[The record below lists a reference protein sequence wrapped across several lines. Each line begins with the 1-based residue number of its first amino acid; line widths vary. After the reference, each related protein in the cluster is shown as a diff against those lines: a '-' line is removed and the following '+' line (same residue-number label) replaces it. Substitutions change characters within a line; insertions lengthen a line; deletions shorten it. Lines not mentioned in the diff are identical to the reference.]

1 MASTING
8 TSAGKSGRSVSR
20 VVLALTFAALCVS
33 STALAQVDTGTVQ
46 GTVRDS
52 TGAVVPGAA
61 VTLINVDMGVTFQ
74 TKTNEVGNYQFPSV
88 RIGSYSVVAE
98 APGFAPGTREGI
110 SLSIQQRY
118 VADFS
123 LKPSNLAETVN
134 VTAEAMQLQ
143 TQEASLGA
151 TIQAQAINDL
161 PLNGRN
167 YTFLA
172 QLSPGV
178 VQSVQDG
185 RGFASSGSFSANG
198 QDSFSNNYLLDGVDN
213 NSNVSDF
220 MNGTTY
226 VYRPSVDAL
235 QEFRVQTSS
244 YSAEFGRAG
253 GAILNASIKSGSE
266 RFHGSVFEFHR
277 NAIFDANNFFNEFQ
291 GQEKGKFIRN
301 QFGGTLGGPVLL
313 LQRGNKKT
321 FFFVD
326 YEGTTQRQAQLFQV
340 NTPTALMQQSNFTNF
355 SELLTQGGTR
365 TDRLGRVFPLGAIMD
380 PATTRLI
387 PAGAIDPI
395 TGMRVTGTGNAWIRD
410 PIDPSGNNIIS
421 ANRINQN
428 ARNLLKAFPL
438 PTGAGLNQN
447 YVTNPIER
455 YNNHQGDLRIDQY
468 LSQNDSVFFRFSMSK
483 NDNVL
488 PPLYPGVID
497 GSLWG
502 GSPTTI
508 ATHGEAV
515 NWTRVW
521 SPTVVSEVRFGYTGL
536 DMDRSR
542 AFGDDFSVPG
552 QFGLP
557 VYNSPGYGGLPY
569 FLITGIGQFGPPE
582 WNPAITTLSTPQ
594 FSAVTS
600 KLYGAH
606 SLKIGVQYMRPGTEF
621 YQPRSPAGGYEY
633 FGQFTEV
640 PNTTGGNTGM
650 AQMLLT
656 PVASPYASQLP
667 SVCGAG
673 VAAPCR
679 VDFLGGPNA
688 INNTRDP
695 SPTPTAVWGIW
706 SGFVDD
712 SWKVSSSLT
721 ANLGLRYD
729 FVRNSDAPDGRG
741 ANFLMEP
748 TPTYYLAKDQCDTP
762 LSPLFLN
769 QLASNGIAL
778 GCHPS
783 NNLIQSPKNMF
794 APRAG
799 IAYSV
804 DDKWV
809 VRAGGGMFYQTSY
822 RSNILGNLRQYPFEY
837 SLRLTNFSPGE
848 PIVYADGSF
857 ATFESGIGPIGIQDV
872 TTFNPRNMGLSGT
885 PSPWKMPYSIQY
897 NATVQRQLTSS
908 QTASVGYVGSQ
919 SREGALSYDYN
930 SPRVLAPPGLSA
942 AAFRQFP
949 DFSTVTQ
956 TVSGAKGEYN
966 SLQLTYD
973 KRFGG
978 GYATKVNYTLQKCR
992 SQARQVL
999 TGGDVGGQ
1007 RNLFVLGPDWALCNT
1022 DAPHLFSING
1032 TFPIPFGSGERFFG
1046 NASGV
1051 VNQLIGGWRVNVI
1064 AIAQSGN
1071 PITIGCPVA
1080 TSTGSG
1086 CNAILTGEPLYPEDR
1101 TFMNW
1106 LNPAA
1111 FANPPAATTVGQT
1124 DLAPFGGEPT
1134 QVRGPNY
1141 RRIDLSLFKEFPIG
1155 TQRFEFRVEVF
1166 NLTDTPNF
1174 SSPGFSA
1181 GTAGLQPPPGVRDFT
1196 NTANFGR
1203 ITSLRNG
1210 QNDQR
1215 QIQLALKYYF

>member
-1 MASTING
+1 MASSPRGRVI
-8 TSAGKSGRSVSR
+8 SAF
-20 VVLALTFAALCVS
+20 VLAVAFSAPFS
-33 STALAQVDTGTVQ
+33 SSPALAQVDTGTIQ

-52 TGAVVPGAA
+52 SGAVLPGAA
-61 VTLINVDMGVTFQ
+61 VTLLNVDMGVSFQ
-74 TKTNEVGNYQFPSV
+74 TVTNEVGNYQFPSV
-88 RIGSYSVVAE
+88 RIGSYTVVAE
-98 APGFAPGTREGI
+98 VPGFAPGTREGI
-110 SLSIQQRY
+110 TLSIQQRY

-123 LKPSNLAETVN
+123 LSPSNVAETVS
-134 VTAEAMQLQ
+134 VTAEAVQLQ

-151 TIQAQAINDL
+151 TIQSQTINDL

-178 VQSVQDG
+178 VQAVQDG
-185 RGFASSGSFSANG
+185 RGFAATGSFSANG

-266 RFHGSVFEFHR
+266 RYHGNLFEFHR

-301 QFGGTLGGPVLL
+301 QFGATLGGPLQF
-313 LQRGNKKT
+313 LQRQNKRT

-340 NTPTALMQQSNFTNF
+340 NTPTALMHQSNFTNF
-355 SELLTQGGTR
+355 SELLAQGGTR
-365 TDRLGRVFPLGAIMD
+365 TDRLGRVFPLGTIMD

-387 PAGAIDPI
+387 PGGMVDPV
-395 TGMRVTGTGNAWIRD
+395 TGMLVTGTGNAWIRD
-410 PIDPSGNNIIS
+410 PIDPSGSNIIP
-421 ANRINQN
+421 ANRINNN
-428 ARNLLKAFPL
+428 ARNLLKAFPF
-438 PTGAGLNQN
+438 PTGPGLNQN
-447 YVTNPIER
+447 YVTNPVER

-468 LSQNDSVFFRFSMSK
+468 LSQNDSVFFRFSMAK

-488 PPLYPGVID
+488 PPLYPGVVD

-508 ATHGEAV
+508 NTHGEAV

-521 SPTVVSEVRFGYTGL
+521 SPTLVSEVRFGYTGL

-542 AFGDDFSVPG
+542 AYGNDFTVPG

-557 VYNSPGYGGLPY
+557 VYDTPGYGGLPY

-582 WNPAITTLSTPQ
+582 WNPATTTLSTPQ
-594 FSAVTS
+594 LSAVAS
-600 KLYGAH
+600 KLHGDH
-606 SLKIGVQYMRPGTEF
+606 SLKFGFQYLQPGTTF

-633 FGQFTEV
+633 FGQFTDV

-656 PVASPYASQLP
+656 PIRNPFVTQIAN
-667 SVCGAG
+667 VCGSG

-679 VDFLGGPNA
+679 ADFVGGPNA
-688 INNTRDP
+688 INNTKDP
-695 SPTPTAVWGIW
+695 SPVPEAVWSIW

-712 SWKVSSSLT
+712 SWKVTPELT
-721 ANLGLRYD
+721 LNLGLRYD
-729 FVRNSDAPDGRG
+729 FVRNSDAPGGRG

-748 TPTYYLAKDQCDTP
+748 VPTYYLAKDSCNTP
-762 LSPLFLN
+762 LSKLFLD

-794 APRAG
+794 APRVGA
-799 IAYSV
+799 AYNFS
-804 DDKWV
+804 DRWV
-809 VRAGGGMFYQTSY
+809 VRAGGGVFYQTSV

-837 SLRLTNFSPGE
+837 TVRLTNLSPGE
-848 PIVYADGSF
+848 PIIYADGST
-857 ATFESGIGPIGIQDV
+857 ATFESGMNPIGIQDA

-885 PSPWKMPYSIQY
+885 PSPLKLPYSVQY
-897 NATVQRQLTSS
+897 NVTVQHQLSSS
-908 QTASVGYVGSQ
+908 QTVSIGYVGSQ
-919 SREGALSYDYN
+919 SRDGALTYDYN
-930 SPRVLAPPGLSA
+930 SARVLAPPGLSTA
-942 AAFRQFP
+942 IFRQFP
-949 DFSTVTQ
+949 DFASASQ
-956 TVSGAKGEYN
+956 TVSGAKGSYDA
-966 SLQLTYD
+966 LQLTYD
-973 KRFGG
+973 KRLANGFT
-978 GYATKVNYTLQKCR
+978 TKVNYTFQKCLTE
-992 SQARQVL
+992 ARQPL

-1007 RNLFVLGPDWALCNT
+1007 RNLFVLGPDMALCNT
-1022 DAPHLFSING
+1022 DAPHLLSISG
-1032 TFPIPFGSGERFFG
+1032 TYGIPFGRGERFLG

-1051 VNQLIGGWRVNVI
+1051 LNQIVSGWRVNAI
-1064 AIAQSGN
+1064 YIAQSGN

-1086 CNAILTGEPLYPEDR
+1086 CNALLTGEPLYPENR

-1111 FANPPAATTVGQT
+1111 FANPPAATTLGQT
-1124 DLAPFGGEPT
+1124 DLSPLGGDPT
-1134 QVRGPNY
+1134 QVRGPDY
-1141 RRIDLSLFKEFPIG
+1141 RRLDLSVFKEFPLSQG
-1155 TQRFEFRVEVF
+1155 HRVEFRIEIF
-1166 NLTDTPNF
+1166 NLTNRPNF

>member
-1 MASTING
+1 MPYFPRC
-8 TSAGKSGRSVSR
+8 RSISR
-20 VVLALTFAALCVS
+20 RVLALSFAALFLS
-33 STALAQVDTGTVQ
+33 STAFAQVDTGIVQ

-52 TGAVVPGAA
+52 TGAVVPGAS
-61 VTLINVDMGVTFQ
+61 VTLINVDMGVSFE
-74 TKTNEVGNYQFPSV
+74 TKTNAVGNYQFPSI
-88 RIGSYSVVAE
+88 RIGRYTVVAE
-98 APGFAPGTREGI
+98 APGFAPATREGVT
-110 SLSIQQRY
+110 LNIQQRY

-123 LKPSNLAETVN
+123 LTPSSVAETVN
-134 VTAEAMQLQ
+134 VTAEAVQLQ

-151 TIQAQAINDL
+151 SIQAKTIDDL

-172 QLSPGV
+172 QLSAGV
-178 VQSVQDG
+178 VQAVQDG
-185 RGFASSGSFSANG
+185 RGFAASGSFSANG

-220 MNGTTY
+220 MNGSTY

-266 RFHGSVFEFHR
+266 RYRGNLFEFHR
-277 NAIFDANNFFNEFQ
+277 NGIFDADNFFNKFQ

-301 QFGGTLGGPVLL
+301 QFGATLGGPVRFLR
-313 LQRGNKKT
+313 RGNKKT

-326 YEGTTQRQAQLFQV
+326 YEGTTQRQAQLFQI

-365 TDRLGRVFPLGAIMD
+365 TDRLGRVFPLGTIMD
-380 PATTRLI
+380 PATTRLM

-395 TGMRVTGTGNAWIRD
+395 TGARVTGTGTAWIRD
-410 PIDPSGNNIIS
+410 PIDPSGNNIIP

-428 ARNLLKAFPL
+428 ARNLLKAFPA
-438 PTGAGLNQN
+438 PTRGGLNQN
-447 YVTNPIER
+447 YVSNPVER

-468 LSQNDSVFFRFSMSK
+468 ISQKDSVFFRFSMAE
-483 NDNVL
+483 NNNVL

-502 GSPTTI
+502 GSPTTVR
-508 ATHGEAV
+508 THGEAL

-521 SPTVVSEVRFGYTGL
+521 SATIVSELRFGYTGL
-536 DMDRSR
+536 DMDRRR
-542 AFGDDFSVPG
+542 AYGDDFSVPP

-557 VYNSPGYGGLPY
+557 LYNAPGYGGLPY
-569 FLITGIGQFGPPE
+569 YNVTGIGQFGPPE
-582 WNPAITTLSTPQ
+582 WNPATTTLSTPQ

-600 KLYGAH
+600 KLQGAH
-606 SLKIGVQYMRPGTEF
+606 SLKFGIQYLRPGTTF

-633 FGQFTEV
+633 FGQFTDV

-656 PVASPYASQLP
+656 PIANPFRAQIAN
-667 SVCGAG
+667 VCGPG

-679 VDFLGGPNA
+679 ADFVGGPNA
-688 INNTRDP
+688 INNTKD
-695 SPTPTAVWGIW
+695 PTPVPEAIWSIW
-706 SGFVDD
+706 SGFFDD
-712 SWKVSSSLT
+712 TWQITPALT
-721 ANLGLRYD
+721 LNMGVRYD
-729 FVRNSDAPDGRG
+729 FVRNSDAPGGRG

-748 TPTYYLAKDQCDTP
+748 TPTYFLAKEQCDTP
-762 LSPLFLN
+762 LSKLFLG

-783 NNLIQSPKNMF
+783 NNLIQSPRNLF
-794 APRAG
+794 APRVGA
-799 IAYSV
+799 AYNFS
-804 DDKWV
+804 DKWV
-809 VRAGGGMFYQTSY
+809 VRAGGGIFYQTSV

-837 SLRLTNFSPGE
+837 TLRLTNFSPGE
-848 PIVYADGSF
+848 PIIYADGST
-857 ATFESGIGPIGIQDV
+857 ATFESGIRPIGIQDP

-885 PSPWKMPYSIQY
+885 PSPWKVPYSMQY
-897 NATVQRQLTSS
+897 NVTVQRQLTSS
-908 QTASVGYVGSQ
+908 QTGSIGYVGSQ
-919 SREGALSYDYN
+919 SRDGALTYDYN
-930 SPRVLAPPGLSA
+930 SARVLAPPGLSA

-949 DFSTVTQ
+949 DFSGANQ
-956 TVSGAKGEYN
+956 SVSGAKGTYN
-966 SLQLTYD
+966 SLQATYD
-973 KRFGG
+973 KRFAR
-978 GYATKVNYTLQKCR
+978 GYTTKVNYTFQKCR
-992 SQARQVL
+992 TQARQPL
-999 TGGDVGGQ
+999 TGGDVGGH
-1007 RNLFVLGPDWALCNT
+1007 RNLFVLGPDWGLCNT
-1022 DAPHLFSING
+1022 DAPHLLSLNG
-1032 TFPIPFGSGERFFG
+1032 TFALPFGRGERLFG
-1046 NASGV
+1046 NASGAL
-1051 VNQLIGGWRVNVI
+1051 NQVIGGWRVNVI

-1086 CNAILTGEPLYPEDR
+1086 CNAILTGEPLYPENR
-1101 TFMNW
+1101 TFMHW

-1111 FANPPAATTVGQT
+1111 FANPPAATTLGQT
-1124 DLAPFGGEPT
+1124 DLAPLGGAPT
-1134 QVRGPNY
+1134 QVRGPDY
-1141 RRIDLSLFKEFPIG
+1141 RKIDLSLFKEFALAES
-1155 TQRFEFRVEVF
+1155 QRMEFRIEIF
-1166 NLTDTPNF
+1166 NLTNRANF

>member
-1 MASTING
+1 MMAR
-8 TSAGKSGRSVSR
+8 TSSVSGF
-20 VVLALTFAALCVS
+20 VSALVFAALFS
-33 STALAQVDTGTVQ
+33 STAFAQVDTGTIQ

-52 TGAVVPGAA
+52 TGGVVPAA
-61 VTLINVDMGVTFQ
+61 LVTLINVDMGVSFQ
-74 TKTNEVGNYQFPSV
+74 TKTNDVGNYQFPSI
-88 RIGSYSVVAE
+88 RIGSYTVVAE
-98 APGFAPGTREGI
+98 APGFAPVTREGI

-123 LKPSNLAETVN
+123 LKPSNLAETVS
-134 VTAEAMQLQ
+134 VTAEAVQLQ

-151 TIQAQAINDL
+151 TVESKTINDL

-172 QLSPGV
+172 QLSAGV
-178 VQSVQDG
+178 VQAVQDG
-185 RGFASSGSFSANG
+185 RGFAASGSFSANG

-253 GAILNASIKSGSE
+253 GAILNASIKSGTE
-266 RFHGSVFEFHR
+266 RYHGNVFQFHR
-277 NAIFDANNFFNEFQ
+277 NGMFDANNFFNKFQ

-301 QFGGTLGGPVLL
+301 QFGGTLGGPVQFLH
-313 LQRGNKKT
+313 RGNKRT

-365 TDRLGRVFPLGAIMD
+365 TDRLGRVFPLGTIMD

-387 PAGAIDPI
+387 PAGVIDPV
-395 TGMRVTGTGNAWIRD
+395 TGIRVTGTGNAWIRD
-410 PIDPSGNNIIS
+410 PIDPSGNNIIPGS
-421 ANRINQN
+421 RINNN
-428 ARNLLKAFPL
+428 ARNLLKSFPL
-438 PTGAGLNQN
+438 PTRGGLNQN
-447 YVTNPIER
+447 FVANPIER

-468 LSQNDSVFFRFSMSK
+468 LSQNDTVFFRYSTAT

-508 ATHGEAV
+508 RTHGEAV
-515 NWTRVW
+515 NWTRIW
-521 SPTVVSEVRFGYTGL
+521 SPTTVSEVRFGFTGL
-536 DMDRSR
+536 DMDRRR
-542 AFGDDFSVPG
+542 AYGDDFSVPG

-557 VYNSPGYGGLPY
+557 VYDAPGYGGLPY

-582 WNPAITTLSTPQ
+582 WNPATTTLSTPQ

-600 KLYGAH
+600 KLHGAH
-606 SLKIGVQYMRPGTEF
+606 SLKFGFQYMQPGTTF

-633 FGQFTEV
+633 FGQFTDV

-656 PVASPYASQLP
+656 PIRNPFVTQIAN
-667 SVCGAG
+667 VCGPG

-679 VDFLGGPNA
+679 ADFVGGPNA
-688 INNTRDP
+688 INNTKDP
-695 SPTPTAVWGIW
+695 SPVPEAVWSIW
-706 SGFVDD
+706 SGFFDD
-712 SWKVSSSLT
+712 SWKVTPKLT
-721 ANLGLRYD
+721 LNLGLRYD

-748 TPTYYLAKDQCDTP
+748 TPTYFLAKDQCNTP
-762 LSPLFLN
+762 LSKLFLD

-778 GCHPS
+778 GCHSS
-783 NNLIQSPKNMF
+783 NNLIKSPKNMF
-794 APRAG
+794 APRVG
-799 IAYSV
+799 LAYNF

-809 VRAGGGMFYQTSY
+809 VRAGGGIFYQTSV

-837 SLRLTNFSPGE
+837 TVRLTNLSPGE
-848 PIVYADGSF
+848 PIIYADGST
-857 ATFESGIGPIGIQDV
+857 ATFESGLKPIGIQDA

-885 PSPWKMPYSIQY
+885 PSPLKMPYSIQY
-897 NATVQRQLTSS
+897 NVTVQHQLTSS
-908 QTASVGYVGSQ
+908 QTVSIGYVGSE
-919 SREGALSYDYN
+919 SRDGALTYDYN
-930 SPRVLAPPGLSA
+930 SARVLAPPGLSTA
-942 AAFRQFP
+942 VFRQFP
-949 DFSTVTQ
+949 DFASASQ
-956 TVSGAKGEYN
+956 TVSGAKGSYDA
-966 SLQLTYD
+966 LQLTYD
-973 KRFGG
+973 KRLAAGFT
-978 GYATKVNYTLQKCR
+978 TKVNYTFQKCLTE
-992 SQARQVL
+992 ARQPL

-1007 RNLFVLGPDWALCNT
+1007 RNLFVLGPDMALCNT
-1022 DAPHLFSING
+1022 DAPHLLAVNG
-1032 TFPIPFGSGERFFG
+1032 TFGIPLGQGERFLG

-1051 VNQLIGGWRVNVI
+1051 LNHVISGWRVNVI

-1086 CNAILTGEPLYPEDR
+1086 CNALLTGEPLYPESR
-1101 TFMNW
+1101 TFLNW

-1111 FANPPAATTVGQT
+1111 FANPPAATTLGQT
-1124 DLAPFGGEPT
+1124 DLSPLGGDPT
-1134 QVRGPNY
+1134 QARGPDY
-1141 RRIDLSLFKEFPIG
+1141 RRVDLSVFKDFPVTEG
-1155 TQRFEFRVEVF
+1155 HRFEFRVEIF
-1166 NLTDTPNF
+1166 NLTNRPNF

>member
-1 MASTING
+1 MAHFPRCRFV
-8 TSAGKSGRSVSR
+8 SGFL
-20 VVLALTFAALCVS
+20 LALVFAASFLS
-33 STALAQVDTGTVQ
+33 SIAFAQVDTGTIQ

-52 TGAVVPGAA
+52 TGAVMPAA
-61 VTLINVDMGVTFQ
+61 VVTLINVDMGVSFQ
-74 TKTNEVGNYQFPSV
+74 TKTNEVGNYQFPSI
-88 RIGSYSVVAE
+88 RIGNYTVVAE
-98 APGFAPGTREGI
+98 ASGFAPVTREGI

-123 LKPSNLAETVN
+123 LRPSNIAETVS
-134 VTAEAMQLQ
+134 VTAEAVQLQ

-151 TIQAQAINDL
+151 TVESKTINDL

-172 QLSPGV
+172 HLSAGV
-178 VQSVQDG
+178 VQAVQDG
-185 RGFASSGSFSANG
+185 RGFAATGSFSANG

-253 GAILNASIKSGSE
+253 GAILNASIKSGTE
-266 RFHGSVFEFHR
+266 RYHGNVFEFHR
-277 NAIFDANNFFNEFQ
+277 NAMFDANNFFNKFQ
-291 GQEKGKFIRN
+291 RQEKGKFIRN
-301 QFGGTLGGPVLL
+301 QFGGTLGGP
-313 LQRGNKKT
+313 LQFLHRGNKRT

-365 TDRLGRVFPLGAIMD
+365 TDRLGRVFPLGTIMD

-387 PAGAIDPI
+387 PAGMVDPV
-395 TGMRVTGTGNAWIRD
+395 TGVRVTGTGNAWIRD
-410 PIDPSGNNIIS
+410 PIDPSGSNIIP

-428 ARNLLKAFPL
+428 AQNLLKAFPL
-438 PTGAGLNQN
+438 PTRGGLNQN
-447 YVTNPIER
+447 YVSNPIER

-468 LSQNDSVFFRFSMSK
+468 LSQNDTVFFRFSTAT

-508 ATHGEAV
+508 RTHGEAV
-515 NWTRVW
+515 NWTRIW
-521 SPTVVSEVRFGYTGL
+521 SPTTVSELRFGFTGL
-536 DMDRSR
+536 DMDRRR
-542 AFGDDFSVPG
+542 AYGDDFSVPG
-552 QFGLP
+552 QFRLP
-557 VYNSPGYGGLPY
+557 VYEAPGYGGLPY

-582 WNPAITTLSTPQ
+582 WNPATTTLSTPQ

-600 KLYGAH
+600 KLHGAH
-606 SLKIGVQYMRPGTEF
+606 SLKFGFQYLQPGTTF

-633 FGQFTEV
+633 FGQFTDV

-656 PVASPYASQLP
+656 PIRNPYVTQIAN
-667 SVCGAG
+667 VCGPG

-679 VDFLGGPNA
+679 ADFVGGPNA
-688 INNTRDP
+688 INNTKDP
-695 SPTPTAVWGIW
+695 SPVPEAVWSIW
-706 SGFVDD
+706 SGFFDD
-712 SWKVSSSLT
+712 SWKVSPKLT
-721 ANLGLRYD
+721 LNLGVRYD
-729 FVRNSDAPDGRG
+729 FVRNSDAPGGRG

-748 TPTYYLAKDQCDTP
+748 TPTYFLAKDQCDTP
-762 LSPLFLN
+762 LSKLFLD

-778 GCHPS
+778 GCHSS
-783 NNLIQSPKNMF
+783 NNLIKSPKNMF
-794 APRAG
+794 APRVG
-799 IAYSV
+799 LAYTF
-804 DDKWV
+804 DDRWV
-809 VRAGGGMFYQTSY
+809 VRGGGGIFYQTSV

-837 SLRLTNFSPGE
+837 TVRLTNLSPGE
-848 PIVYADGSF
+848 PIIYADGST
-857 ATFESGIGPIGIQDV
+857 ATFESGLKPIGIQDA

-885 PSPWKMPYSIQY
+885 PSPLKSPYSIQY
-897 NATVQRQLTSS
+897 NVTVQHQLTSS
-908 QTASVGYVGSQ
+908 QTVSVGYVGSQ
-919 SREGALSYDYN
+919 SRDGALTYDYN
-930 SPRVLAPPGLSA
+930 SARVLAPPGLSTA
-942 AAFRQFP
+942 VFRQFP
-949 DFSTVTQ
+949 DFASANQ
-956 TVSGAKGEYN
+956 TVSGAKGSYDA
-966 SLQLTYD
+966 LQLTYD
-973 KRFGG
+973 KRLAGG
-978 GYATKVNYTLQKCR
+978 FTTKINYTFQKCL
-992 SQARQVL
+992 SEARQPL

-1007 RNLFVLGPDWALCNT
+1007 RNLFVLGPDMALCNT
-1022 DAPHLFSING
+1022 DAPHLLSVNG
-1032 TFPIPFGSGERFFG
+1032 TFGIPLGRGERFLG

-1051 VNQLIGGWRVNVI
+1051 VNQVISGWRVNVI

-1086 CNAILTGEPLYPEDR
+1086 CNALLTGEPLYPENR

-1111 FANPPAATTVGQT
+1111 FANPPAATVLGQT
-1124 DLAPFGGEPT
+1124 DLSPFGGSPT
-1134 QVRGPNY
+1134 QARGPDY
-1141 RRIDLSLFKEFPIG
+1141 RRIDLSVFKEFPMTEG
-1155 TQRFEFRVEVF
+1155 HRFEFRVEIF
-1166 NLTDTPNF
+1166 NLTNRPNF